1 MRILISAGALLGC
14 LLAAPAF
21 AADYD
26 FVLTNSTDSQV
37 IAVHPQHGKVVG
49 FKPVAPNGER
59 SFTISMPDGVCETH
73 IQFIFADA
81 DPTSID
87 GYDACNSGGIDLS
100 Y

>member
-1 MRILISAGALLGC
+1 MRILIAAGALSGC
-14 LLAAPAF
+14 LLAAPVF

-37 IAVHPQHGKVVG
+37 VGVHPQFGKVIG
-49 FKPVAPNGER
+49 FKPVAANGER
-59 SFTISMPDGVCETH
+59 SFTISMPEGVCETR

-81 DPTSID
+81 EPTSIE